1 MDYYDRYNF
10 IELKN
15 VMKEDR
21 RIRMKFRVSKMLKK
35 SIEQFPNSKLIKFNG
50 EEKQLK
56 KMKNLKSKDFTILRK
71 NPIIAI
77 NTERN
82 TIQKT
87 VLQHQS
93 FKF

>member
-1 MDYYDRYNF
+1 
-10 IELKN
+10 
-15 VMKEDR
+15 
-21 RIRMKFRVSKMLKK
+21 
-35 SIEQFPNSKLIKFNG
+35 
-50 EEKQLK
+50 
-56 KMKNLKSKDFTILRK
+56 MKNLKSKDFTILRK